1 METQETESLV
11 AQNVEA
17 GVDANAEDEPE
28 PEPEPDWGDAFAE
41 SGDTV
46 DEETQAN
53 YKAE

>member
-1 METQETESLV
+1 METQESESLV

-28 PEPEPDWGDAFAE
+28 PDWGDAFAE
-41 SGDTV
+41 SESGDTV
-46 DEETQAN
+46 NEETQAN

>member
-1 METQETESLV
+1 METQESESLV

-17 GVDANAEDEPE
+17 GVDANAEDE